1 MKSIISSLEINSI
14 KLILKKI
21 PIFGGFDDEQMYKIF
36 SVLEDV
42 RYDKGKHIFKQG
54 DPPTHIYIILK
65 GRVRFIK
72 ERKEQGE
79 EDQIIYEFG
88 EGRCIGE
95 DSVIGIH
102 PHTLTAMAVEN
113 VELAMI
119 SKKALLDIFE
129 TDKDL
134 FAHLILNISREISRR
149 LKMTDNLLL
158 HYMDE

>member
-1 MKSIISSLEINSI
+1 MKNIISSLEINSI
-14 KLILKKI
+14 RLLLKKI

-36 SVLEDV
+36 SILEDV
-42 RYDKGKHIFKQG
+42 RYEKGSYIFKQG

-72 ERKEQGE
+72 EREE

-95 DSVIGIH
+95 DSVIGIQ
-102 PHTLTAMAVEN
+102 PHTLTAMAVED

-119 SKKALLDIFE
+119 PKKAFLEMFE

-134 FAHLILNISREISRR
+134 FAHFILNISREISRR

>member
-1 MKSIISSLEINSI
+1 MKNIIYSLEVNSI

-21 PIFGGFDDEQMYKIF
+21 PIFGGFDDEQLYKIF
-36 SVLEDV
+36 SILEDV
-42 RYDKGKHIFKQG
+42 RYRDGSCIFKQG

-72 ERKEQGE
+72 EGDGDEQRV
-79 EDQIIYEFG
+79 YEFG

-102 PHTLTAMAVEN
+102 PHTLTAIAVGD

-119 SKKALLDIFE
+119 SKSSLLGFLD

-134 FAHLILNISREISRR
+134 FSHLILNIAREISRR
-149 LKMTDNLLL
+149 LKITDNLLL
-158 HYMDE
+158 HYMDKGDN